1 VSTERPAPKRTP
13 ANRREQGRLI
23 AALVVAVLVTLF
35 CVLNTAE
42 VKVNWIVTTTR
53 TPLIVVIVVSLVI
66 GTGFGWGAHVTRRRR
81 KLKARR

>member
-1 VSTERPAPKRTP
+1 VSTERLAPERRRVT
-13 ANRREQGRLI
+13 RREQGRLV

-53 TPLIVVIVVSLVI
+53 TPLIVLIIVSLVI
-66 GTGFGWGAHVTRRRR
+66 GTAFGWFAHVGRRRR
-81 KLKARR
+81 KLKSRR